1 MKGKNKHRKGLLIP
15 KSIRMRIG
23 KQPFEITAATTK
35 QEHEIK
41 TAKWAPEFMSAG
53 VQSSG
58 SLAQRSSVMLD
69 RDLFHY

>member
-41 TAKWAPEFMSAG
+41 NGEM
-53 VQSSG
+53 G
-58 SLAQRSSVMLD
+58 S
-69 RDLFHY
+69 